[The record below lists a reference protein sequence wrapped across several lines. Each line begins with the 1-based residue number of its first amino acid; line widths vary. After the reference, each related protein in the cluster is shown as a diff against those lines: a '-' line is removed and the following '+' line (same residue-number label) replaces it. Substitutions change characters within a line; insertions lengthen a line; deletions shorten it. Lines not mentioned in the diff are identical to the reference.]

1 MHTFSTEM
9 LQRGQ
14 CASTVNASQVAMTSC
29 AKITRLRQTE
39 NRDEQ
44 SYHRRHSTSAPR
56 IRFYLRSDRQSRRIS
71 TRSAA
76 GSADLARGGWFALA
90 PDPGSGGRDQA
101 ARTFG
106 ARPAPAAGD
115 GRRNVPGTARQYEI
129 ARVQVLREK
138 WQDGRF
144 REKSFNREGRK
155 GSAKAAEKTLTAGG
169 KTKDAERRL
178 SRVGR

>member
-90 PDPGSGGRDQA
+90 PDPGAGGEIKLRGHSALDQRLRLEMEGVTFRGRRVNMKLHEYKFSGRSGKTAGSGRKALTAKDA
-101 ARTFG
+101 KG
-106 ARPAPAAGD
+106 ARRP
-115 GRRNVPGTARQYEI
+115 RRKP
-129 ARVQVLREK
+129 
-138 WQDGRF
+138 
-144 REKSFNREGRK
+144 
-155 GSAKAAEKTLTAGG
+155 
-169 KTKDAERRL
+169 
-178 SRVGR
+178 